1 MSRPISIVQYWGGC
15 PQTMNSKWQRFLRV
29 IECCAEK
36 GWRTCLV
43 WSRMPEDPA
52 LYEPFEQAGCQILF
66 QRRASRNFDIR
77 CVWSTYRM
85 LRKLRCDVFHC
96 HNVHTSPLIAA
107 ALARVPIRVWSKLA
121 MSPYYE
127 QGIEPT
133 GIHRL
138 ALSTRVS
145 SGLSHRILA
154 RSTAVAEELLNSGT
168 PSDKIITTPVD
179 VDIQRFANASANGV
193 RQRLGLSSSDTVICT
208 VGHAVPVKGWDILL
222 PAFAKLARRNDSLRL
237 LMIGSTT
244 GSSETHT
251 AATLAEM
258 VAKLGIEKRVMFLGM
273 RSDVPE
279 LLHAC
284 DLFILPSRSEGQPA
298 ALVEAMA
305 AGLPCIGARV
315 GGITDVIQD
324 GDNGLLF
331 EREDVD
337 GLVDRISRL
346 LDDETFRKRIT
357 IRAQHSAEAFDLKD
371 SSQRL
376 VRLYGDLLRLRGPT
390 GVPARP

>member
-1 MSRPISIVQYWGGC
+1 
-15 PQTMNSKWQRFLRV
+15 
-29 IECCAEK
+29 
-36 GWRTCLV
+36 
-43 WSRMPEDPA
+43 
-52 LYEPFEQAGCQILF
+52 
-66 QRRASRNFDIR
+66 
-77 CVWSTYRM
+77 M

-96 HNVHTSPLIAA
+96 HNVHTSPLIGA
-107 ALARVPIRVWSKLA
+107 ALAGVPVRIWSKLA

-145 SGLSHRILA
+145 SGLSHRVLA
-154 RSTAVAEELLNSGT
+154 ISTAVAEELVGSGT
-168 PSDKIITTPVD
+168 PTDKIITTPVD
-179 VDIQRFANASANGV
+179 VDVRRFANASADGV
-193 RQRLGLSSSDTVICT
+193 RRRLGLDDSDTLICT

-222 PAFAKLARRNDSLRL
+222 PAFAEVAKRDDSLRL
-237 LMIGSTT
+237 LLIGSTT
-244 GSSETHT
+244 GSSEIHT
-251 AATLAEM
+251 AAALAEM
-258 VAKLGIEKRVMFLGM
+258 AAKLGIEKRVMFLGM

-337 GLVDRISRL
+337 GLAECVSRL
-346 LDDETFRKRIT
+346 LNDGAFRKRIAL
-357 IRAQHSAEAFDLKD
+357 RAQHSSEAFDLQE

-376 VRLYGDLLRLRGPT
+376 VRLYEELL
-390 GVPARP
+390 

>member
-1 MSRPISIVQYWGGC
+1 MPKAASIIQYWGGC
-15 PQTMNSKWQRFLRV
+15 PQTMNSKWQMFLRV

-36 GWRTCLV
+36 GWRTYLV
-43 WSRMPEDPA
+43 WSRMPEDTE
-52 LYEPFEQAGCQILF
+52 LSKPFQEAGCEIIL
-66 QRRASRNFDIR
+66 QRRPNRNFDLR
-77 CVWSTYRM
+77 CVLSTRRM

-96 HNVHTSPLIAA
+96 HNVHTSPLIGA
-107 ALARVPIRVWSKLA
+107 ALAGVPVRIWSKLA

-145 SGLSHRILA
+145 SGLSHRVLA
-154 RSTAVAEELLNSGT
+154 ISTAVAEELVGSGT
-168 PSDKIITTPVD
+168 PTDKIITTPVD
-179 VDIQRFANASANGV
+179 VDVRRFANASADGV
-193 RQRLGLSSSDTVICT
+193 RRRLGLDDSDTLICT

-222 PAFAKLARRNDSLRL
+222 PAFAEVAKRDDSLRL
-237 LMIGSTT
+237 LLIGSTT
-244 GSSETHT
+244 GSSEIHT
-251 AATLAEM
+251 AAALAEM
-258 VAKLGIEKRVMFLGM
+258 AAKLGIEKRVMFLGM

-337 GLVDRISRL
+337 GLAECVSRL
-346 LDDETFRKRIT
+346 LDDGALRKRIA
-357 IRAQHSAEAFDLKD
+357 IHAQHSAEAFDLQK
-371 SSQRL
+371 STQRL
-376 VRLYGDLLRLRGPT
+376 VRLYEELLSRQL
-390 GVPARP
+390 